1 MSDLDRAEQLPKMH
15 GSKWRAVALIAAG
28 TIAATLIGD
37 LDWAPSP
44 IAIALL
50 LGIVASPFVD
60 LGESSP
66 VSTFGRLA
74 LRTGVVLLGFRI
86 TLDDIASL
94 GAVTLIMAIV
104 VSATVLGVTIVLAR
118 RLEIGRRLG
127 TLLGVGSAICGASAV
142 AAAGTTIEASEEE
155 TAYAIAT
162 VTLIGTAATFALPA
176 VGSWI
181 GLGERDVGI
190 WIGMMV
196 HDVGQ
201 VVAASTTVGDEALTA
216 AIPVKLVRVLML
228 VPVLAI
234 LASSSLARHQNVEPT
249 ERPHGINRLRGL
261 MPGFVALFLLAS
273 IISSTGIIPERT
285 ADYASDA
292 ERILF
297 TAALFAIGVSVHLP
311 TLRRIGPR
319 PAMTSAV
326 VWCAA
331 CFATALVL
339 VA

>member
-1 MSDLDRAEQLPKMH
+1 MLVGELDR
-15 GSKWRAVALIAAG
+15 
-28 TIAATLIGD
+28 
-37 LDWAPSP
+37 APSP

-50 LGIVASPFVD
+50 LGLAASPFID

-66 VSTFGRLA
+66 VSSLGRLA

-86 TLDDIASL
+86 TLDEIADL
-94 GAVTLIMAIV
+94 GAVTMAMAV
-104 VSATVLGVTIVLAR
+104 AVSVAVLTVTVWIAR
-118 RLEIGRRLG
+118 RLSIGRRLG

-142 AAAGTTIEASEEE
+142 AAAGTTIEASDEE

-162 VTLIGTAATFALPA
+162 VTLIGTVATFALPA
-176 VGSWI
+176 VGTWI
-181 GLGERDVGI
+181 GLPDRDTGI

-201 VVAASTTVGDEALTA
+201 VVAASTTVSDSALTA
-216 AIPVKLVRVLML
+216 AIPVKLIRVLLL

-234 LASSSLARHQNVEPT
+234 LASSSLAPRRDQGT
-249 ERPHGINRLRGL
+249 DRPSRLTRVRGL
-261 MPGFVALFLLAS
+261 VPVFVALFIVAS
-273 IISSTGIIPERT
+273 IISSTGVIPDRLAELA
-285 ADYASDA
+285 ADV

-319 PAMTSAV
+319 PALTSAL
-326 VWCAA
+326 VWVTACAT
-331 CFATALVL
+331 TALVL
-339 VA
+339 RA